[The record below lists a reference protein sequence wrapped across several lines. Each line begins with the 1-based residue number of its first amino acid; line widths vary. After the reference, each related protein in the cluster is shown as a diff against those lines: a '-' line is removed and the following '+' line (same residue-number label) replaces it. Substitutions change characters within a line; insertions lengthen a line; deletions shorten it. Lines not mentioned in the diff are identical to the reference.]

1 MAGAEADGSIDGKD
15 GRDAIGDDSGEATA
29 ERIGINV
36 MGDEGVKSE
45 KVGGMR
51 VGFMTKWSLGSR
63 TDGR

>member
-45 KVGGMR
+45 KVGG
-51 VGFMTKWSLGSR
+51 
-63 TDGR
+63 